1 MITTVEIDN
10 ITPFRVIDGAFV
22 IEMAY
27 ASASFDNLN
36 SNDDS
41 IDFDNRTVIDGA
53 YLVEDAITI
62 DFDNRTVINDAYL
75 VENKIIN
82 VITNAVNNGKYA
94 PVNKIYADNSG
105 SMWSKFINSDL
116 EGYNLLKCYPEEK
129 KILPPLYI
137 YVKTDIAVTFRNSGL
152 DLYPYLQRNKP
163 DALLDKS
170 ILKILDTHD
179 PDNDNLDKMNNVLDV
194 TTTPD
199 GYYILKD
206 DGAIVPYTKQEKQ

>member
-53 YLVEDAITI
+53 YLVEDAIT
-62 DFDNRTVINDAYL
+62 
-75 VENKIIN
+75 
-82 VITNAVNNGKYA
+82 NAVNNGKYA

-116 EGYNLLKCYPEEK
+116 EGYNLLKCYPEQRR
-129 KILPPLYI
+129 ILPPLYI
-137 YVKTDIAVTFRNSGL
+137 YVKTDIKVTFFPPRTGG
-152 DLYPYLQRNKP
+152 DLYPWLLNHEP

>member
-10 ITPFRVIDGAFV
+10 ISPFRVIDGAFV

-27 ASASFDNLN
+27 SSASFDNLN

-53 YLVEDAITI
+53 YLVE
-62 DFDNRTVINDAYL
+62 
-75 VENKIIN
+75 NKIIN
-82 VITNAVNNGKYA
+82 VVNHGDYA

-105 SMWSKFINSDL
+105 SMFSEFVDSDL
-116 EGYNLLKCYPEEK
+116 EGYNLIKCYGSTKYEVFK
-129 KILPPLYI
+129 GSTC
-137 YVKTDIAVTFRNSGL
+137 YVYVRDTISVNFTENGDDG
-152 DLYPYLQRNKP
+152 DLGVWLNVNEP
-163 DALLDKS
+163 DLLLDAS
-170 ILKILDTHD
+170 CLKFIDTAD
-179 PDNDNLDKMNNVLDV
+179 EDNRCDMNNTFDI

-206 DGAIVPYTKQEKQ
+206 DGAIVPYTD

>member
-10 ITPFRVIDGAFV
+10 ISPFRVIDGAFV
-22 IEMAY
+22 IGMAY
-27 ASASFDNLN
+27 ASGSEFDFDNLN
-36 SNDDS
+36 SKD
-41 IDFDNRTVIDGA
+41 IEELEVIDVIDDA
-53 YLVEDAITI
+53 YLVEDGVNG
-62 DFDNRTVINDAYL
+62 D
-75 VENKIIN
+75 
-82 VITNAVNNGKYA
+82 AVNNGKYA
-94 PVNKIYADNSG
+94 PVNKIYVDNSG
-105 SMWSKFINSDL
+105 SMWSKFIDSDL
-116 EGYNLLKCYPEEK
+116 EGYNLLECYPEEQ

-152 DLYPYLQRNKP
+152 DLYPYLQENKP

-194 TTTPD
+194 TTTTD

>member
-27 ASASFDNLN
+27 SSASFDNLN

-53 YLVEDAITI
+53 YLVEDA
-62 DFDNRTVINDAYL
+62 
-75 VENKIIN
+75 
-82 VITNAVNNGKYA
+82 VNNEKYA
-94 PVNKIYADNSG
+94 PVKKIYADNSG
-105 SMWSKFINSDL
+105 SMWSKFIDSNL
-116 EGYNLLKCYPEEK
+116 EGYNLIECYPEQQR
-129 KILPPLYI
+129 ILPPLYI
-137 YVKTDIAVTFRNSGL
+137 YVKTDIKVTFFRARTGG
-152 DLYPYLQRNKP
+152 DLYPWLLNHEP

-170 ILKILDTHD
+170 ILKILDTAD

-199 GYYILKD
+199 GYYILED
-206 DGAIVPYTKQEKQ
+206 NGEIVPYTKQEE

>member
-27 ASASFDNLN
+27 SSASFDNLN

-53 YLVEDAITI
+53 YLVEDA
-62 DFDNRTVINDAYL
+62 
-75 VENKIIN
+75 
-82 VITNAVNNGKYA
+82 ITNAVNNGKYA

-199 GYYILKD
+199 GYYILED
-206 DGAIVPYTKQEKQ
+206 NGEIVPYN

>member
-27 ASASFDNLN
+27 SSASFDNLN

-53 YLVEDAITI
+53 YLVEDA
-62 DFDNRTVINDAYL
+62 
-75 VENKIIN
+75 
-82 VITNAVNNGKYA
+82 ITNAVNNGKYA

-116 EGYNLLKCYPEEK
+116 EGYNLLKCYPEQRR
-129 KILPPLYI
+129 ILPPLYI
-137 YVKTDIAVTFRNSGL
+137 YVKTDIKVTFFPPRTGG
-152 DLYPYLQRNKP
+152 DLYPWLLNHEP